1 MEPILRSA
9 QALKQEAEEIGFEGK
24 DILEYVKEQQ
34 KLDRVER
41 AAWRET
47 QKMQAQADVELA
59 KIRAEAEAEE
69 KKRADELQAE
79 EKRRADEIR
88 FAQIEAA
95 KEQAKLEAEKELKIK
110 EMELQ
115 AQAQVTA
122 SSATTPP
129 PRNKDAKSPKLPSF
143 IDEKDE
149 LDSYLLRF
157 ERYAENAS
165 WEKDTWAIKLSA
177 LLTGRA
183 MDVYTRMSDADASD
197 YDKLKKALLT
207 RYNYTEDG
215 YRKRFREAT
224 PETEET
230 PDQFV
235 IRLKNYLAKWLELS
249 GSSPQNF
256 DALVDLIVKEQ
267 FINACSEDLAMYL
280 LERGPKDLVELTT
293 WAQKY
298 LIAHKEQLGKSKATV
313 QPRRVDQKKTTHSK
327 PDSSQ
332 GRQRL
337 LQCYRCRGFG
347 HRQSECGTKI
357 SPGKDQK
364 GSSTPVSQS
373 SQKKTRAMVAQLDED
388 GEKAFT
394 CVEVEGTGS
403 RSNSKKSGTEGST
416 NSDRAVYSAV
426 CRAQSNDGQTYVGV
440 GKLNGRPV
448 KVLRDTGCTGMI
460 VDRALVP
467 EVLVIPG
474 SSGSLQMVDHTL
486 IDVPLANV
494 YLDSP
499 YYKGHCRVMC
509 VSSPVY
515 PVIIGNVRGARRML
529 PDPDWKAEDQPGV
542 RARTSGGNNY
552 KDNEDNQGGDIPAW
566 MFRRSNQKTEKSA
579 LKERDSKKKPV
590 QPKEIDDRAKRNVK
604 VKEGATDEKCVA
616 GPVVTRAQAKK
627 SDKVHPL
634 KVKEAM
640 SSVDKSTIENLQK
653 KDSTLKKCFDRI
665 GKPIIRENYVG
676 EFYKKNGLLYRKHQE
691 TKTGRSFNQ
700 LVVPKELRRQVMSVN
715 HESAFSG
722 HLGAKKTEVRILP
735 NFFWPGLRQDVIRF
749 CRSCDVCQ
757 RTVKR
762 GSVKK
767 VPLGSMP
774 LIDTPFKR
782 VAVDIV
788 GPIAP
793 PSEAG
798 HRYILTL
805 VDYATRY
812 PEAVPLKKITTEA
825 VAEALLDIYSRV
837 GIPEEV
843 LTDQGTQF
851 MSECMQEVSRLLSI
865 KGLTSTPYHPICNG
879 LVERWNGTLKSMI
892 KRLCQDQPKQW
903 HRLINPVLFAYR
915 EVPQESTGFS
925 PFQLLYGRSVR
936 GPGTILKELWTK
948 EVNIPEV
955 KSSYEY
961 VTELRERLEDSLKL
975 AQEELEKSQKRYKRQ
990 YDRKAKPRR
999 LEVGDRVLI
1008 LLPTDS
1014 NKLLMQWRGPYT
1026 VESRVGANDY
1036 RVKMGSKTKTYHVN
1050 MLKKY
1055 ISREPEGNVVP
1066 VDDTDGATV
1075 AVAGV
1080 IHQDVDPELGE
1091 VPDFEGYRQREGVRD
1106 VKLGDELPEDQRR
1119 VLKDLVRR
1127 YPDVFTDMPGE
1138 TDVIQHQIRLTDD
1151 TPIRC
1156 KPYPLPYAMRE
1167 ELRNEVDTMLEMGV
1181 VRPSTSPYASP
1192 IIMVKK
1198 KDGSNR
1204 VCVDFRKLNKITEV
1218 DPEPMTTAED
1228 LFRRLSGKKYLS
1240 KIDLT
1245 KGYWQIPVA
1254 PEDVHKTAFV
1264 TLDGQY
1270 EFTRM
1275 PFGMVNSGATL
1286 VRGLRKILEGMPGV
1300 GSYIDDI
1307 VIYNDSWED
1316 HIKTLKELF
1325 GRLRKARITARPTKC
1340 LLGASR
1346 MEFLGHQVGGD
1357 VITPSRDNLE
1367 KVRNTPRPTT
1377 KKQVR
1382 SFLGLVG
1389 YYRDHIPAFAEI
1401 SAPLTDLLKKG
1412 KAEHIQW
1419 SEAQERAYSLLKEYL
1434 LQEPVLKLPDLSKP
1448 FVLRTDASGVGVAA
1462 VLLQENDGKLYPVGY
1477 ASKKLNLTEARYP
1490 IIEKECLAVVWGIKR
1505 FKLYLAGRRF
1515 TLQTDHKPLKYLK
1528 DASYQNDRVFRWA
1541 VAVQEYSFRVEDIPG
1556 RENIGADFL
1565 SRTGYSC

>member
-9 QALKQEAEEIGFEGK
+9 QVLKQEAEDIGFEGK
-24 DILEYVKEQQ
+24 EILEYIKEQQ
-34 KLDRVER
+34 KLDREER
-41 AAWRET
+41 AAWRE
-47 QKMQAQADVELA
+47 E
-59 KIRAEAEAEE
+59 R
-69 KKRADELQAE
+69 KRADEAE

-88 FAQIEAA
+88 FAQIEAAKEQAKIEAA

-115 AQAQVTA
+115 AQQAQVTA
-122 SSATTPP
+122 SASLAATPP
-129 PRNKDAKSPKLPSF
+129 PHNKDAKSPKLPSF

-249 GSSPQNF
+249 GSSPDNF

-313 QPRRVDQKKTTHSK
+313 QPRRVDQKKTTQSK
-327 PDSSQ
+327 PDLSQ

-394 CVEVEGTGS
+394 CVEVEGTRS
-403 RSNSKKSGTEGST
+403 MSNSKKSGTEGST

-542 RARTSGGNNY
+542 R
-552 KDNEDNQGGDIPAW
+552 
-566 MFRRSNQKTEKSA
+566 
-579 LKERDSKKKPV
+579 
-590 QPKEIDDRAKRNVK
+590 
-604 VKEGATDEKCVA
+604 
-616 GPVVTRAQAKK
+616 
-627 SDKVHPL
+627 
-634 KVKEAM
+634 
-640 SSVDKSTIENLQK
+640 DKSTIENLQK

-851 MSECMQEVSRLLSI
+851 MSECMKEVSRLLSI

-879 LVERWNGTLKSMI
+879 LVERWNGTLKSML

-975 AQEELEKSQKRYKRQ
+975 AQEELEKSQERYKRH

-1036 RVKMGSKTKTYHVN
+1036 RVKMGSKTKTYHIN

-1055 ISREPEGNVVP
+1055 ISREPEENVVP

-1080 IHQDVDPELGE
+1080 IHQGVNQKMGE
-1091 VPDFEGYRQREGVRD
+1091 VPGPESGRQEGTQDAKSG
-1106 VKLGDELPEDQRR
+1106 ELPEDLLRLLR
-1119 VLKDLVRR
+1119 EVFRK
-1127 YPDVFTDMPGE
+1127 YPDIFKDVPG
-1138 TDVIQHQIRLTDD
+1138 
-1151 TPIRC
+1151 
-1156 KPYPLPYAMRE
+1156 
-1167 ELRNEVDTMLEMGV
+1167 
-1181 VRPSTSPYASP
+1181 
-1192 IIMVKK
+1192 
-1198 KDGSNR
+1198 
-1204 VCVDFRKLNKITEV
+1204 
-1218 DPEPMTTAED
+1218 
-1228 LFRRLSGKKYLS
+1228 
-1240 KIDLT
+1240 
-1245 KGYWQIPVA
+1245 
-1254 PEDVHKTAFV
+1254 
-1264 TLDGQY
+1264 
-1270 EFTRM
+1270 
-1275 PFGMVNSGATL
+1275 
-1286 VRGLRKILEGMPGV
+1286 PG
-1300 GSYIDDI
+1300 
-1307 VIYNDSWED
+1307 DS
-1316 HIKTLKELF
+1316 
-1325 GRLRKARITARPTKC
+1325 
-1340 LLGASR
+1340 
-1346 MEFLGHQVGGD
+1346 
-1357 VITPSRDNLE
+1357 
-1367 KVRNTPRPTT
+1367 
-1377 KKQVR
+1377 
-1382 SFLGLVG
+1382 
-1389 YYRDHIPAFAEI
+1389 
-1401 SAPLTDLLKKG
+1401 
-1412 KAEHIQW
+1412 
-1419 SEAQERAYSLLKEYL
+1419 
-1434 LQEPVLKLPDLSKP
+1434 
-1448 FVLRTDASGVGVAA
+1448 
-1462 VLLQENDGKLYPVGY
+1462 
-1477 ASKKLNLTEARYP
+1477 
-1490 IIEKECLAVVWGIKR
+1490 
-1505 FKLYLAGRRF
+1505 
-1515 TLQTDHKPLKYLK
+1515 
-1528 DASYQNDRVFRWA
+1528 
-1541 VAVQEYSFRVEDIPG
+1541 
-1556 RENIGADFL
+1556 
-1565 SRTGYSC
+1565 

>member
-1 MEPILRSA
+1 MEPVLRSA
-9 QALKQEAEEIGFEGK
+9 QVLKQEAEEIDFEGK

-34 KLDRVER
+34 KLDREER
-41 AAWRET
+41 AAWREDR
-47 QKMQAQADVELA
+47 KRAD
-59 KIRAEAEAEE
+59 EAEE
-69 KKRADELQAE
+69 KK
-79 EKRRADEIR
+79 RADEIR

-95 KEQAKLEAEKELKIK
+95 KEQAKIEAEKELALK
-110 EMELQ
+110 ELELKAQQSQ
-115 AQAQVTA
+115 AGA
-122 SSATTPP
+122 SLAATPP

-143 IDEKDE
+143 VDEKDE

-298 LIAHKEQLGKSKATV
+298 LIAHKEQLGKSKA
-313 QPRRVDQKKTTHSK
+313 
-327 PDSSQ
+327 
-332 GRQRL
+332 
-337 LQCYRCRGFG
+337 
-347 HRQSECGTKI
+347 
-357 SPGKDQK
+357 
-364 GSSTPVSQS
+364 
-373 SQKKTRAMVAQLDED
+373 
-388 GEKAFT
+388 
-394 CVEVEGTGS
+394 
-403 RSNSKKSGTEGST
+403 
-416 NSDRAVYSAV
+416 SDRAVYSAV

-467 EVLVIPG
+467 EVMVIPG

-542 RARTSGGNNY
+542 RARTSGGNKD
-552 KDNEDNQGGDIPAW
+552 KDNDDNQGGDIPAW

-579 LKERDSKKKPV
+579 PKERDSKKKPA
-590 QPKEIDDRAKRNVK
+590 QPRENDDHARRNVK
-604 VKEGATDEKCVA
+604 VKEGATEEKCVA

-700 LVVPKELRRQVMSVN
+700 LVVPKELRRQMMSVN

-798 HRYILTL
+798 HPYILTL

-879 LVERWNGTLKSMI
+879 LVERWNGTLKSML

-975 AQEELEKSQKRYKRQ
+975 AQEELEKSQKRYKRH

-1014 NKLLMQWRGPYT
+1014 NKVLMQWRGPYT

-1066 VDDTDGATV
+1066 VDDTDGATI

-1091 VPDFEGYRQREGVRD
+1091 VPDLEGYRQREGVRD
-1106 VKLGDELPEDQRR
+1106 VKLGDELPEDQRC

-1192 IIMVKK
+1192 IVMVKK

-1228 LFRRLSGKKYLS
+1228 LF
-1240 KIDLT
+1240 
-1245 KGYWQIPVA
+1245 
-1254 PEDVHKTAFV
+1254 
-1264 TLDGQY
+1264 
-1270 EFTRM
+1270 
-1275 PFGMVNSGATL
+1275 
-1286 VRGLRKILEGMPGV
+1286 
-1300 GSYIDDI
+1300 
-1307 VIYNDSWED
+1307 
-1316 HIKTLKELF
+1316 
-1325 GRLRKARITARPTKC
+1325 
-1340 LLGASR
+1340 
-1346 MEFLGHQVGGD
+1346 
-1357 VITPSRDNLE
+1357 
-1367 KVRNTPRPTT
+1367 
-1377 KKQVR
+1377 
-1382 SFLGLVG
+1382 
-1389 YYRDHIPAFAEI
+1389 
-1401 SAPLTDLLKKG
+1401 
-1412 KAEHIQW
+1412 
-1419 SEAQERAYSLLKEYL
+1419 
-1434 LQEPVLKLPDLSKP
+1434 
-1448 FVLRTDASGVGVAA
+1448 
-1462 VLLQENDGKLYPVGY
+1462 
-1477 ASKKLNLTEARYP
+1477 
-1490 IIEKECLAVVWGIKR
+1490 
-1505 FKLYLAGRRF
+1505 
-1515 TLQTDHKPLKYLK
+1515 
-1528 DASYQNDRVFRWA
+1528 
-1541 VAVQEYSFRVEDIPG
+1541 
-1556 RENIGADFL
+1556 
-1565 SRTGYSC
+1565 

>member
-1 MEPILRSA
+1 MEPTLRSA
-9 QALKQEAEEIGFEGK
+9 QVLKQEAEDLGYEGK
-24 DILEYVKEQQ
+24 EIMEYVKEQQ
-34 KLDRVER
+34 KFDREER
-41 AAWRET
+41 AAWRN
-47 QKMQAQADVELA
+47 
-59 KIRAEAEAEE
+59 IRMT
-69 KKRADELQAE
+69 ELQTEAE
-79 EKRRADEIR
+79 EKRRADEIKV
-88 FAQIEAA
+88 QMA
-95 KEQAKLEAEKELKIK
+95 KIEAEKELTLR
-110 EMELQ
+110 EMELKAKDQ
-115 AQAQVTA
+115 ASGSLAD
-122 SSATTPP
+122 TPP

-149 LDSYLLRF
+149 LDSYLLCF

-215 YRKRFREAT
+215 YRKRLREAT

-267 FINACSEDLAMYL
+267 FIKACSEDLAMYL

-313 QPRRVDQKKTTHSK
+313 QPRRVDQKKTTQSK

-357 SPGKDQK
+357 SPGMDQK

-394 CVEVEGTGS
+394 CVEVEGTRS

-467 EVLVIPG
+467 EVMVIPG

-542 RARTSGGNNY
+542 RARTSGGNKD
-552 KDNEDNQGGDIPAW
+552 KDNDDNQGGDIPAW

-579 LKERDSKKKPV
+579 SDSKMKPA
-590 QPKEIDDRAKRNVK
+590 QPKENEDRARRNVK
-604 VKEGATDEKCVA
+604 VKEGATEEKCVA

-653 KDSTLKKCFDRI
+653 KDLTLKKCFDRI

-715 HESAFSG
+715 HESAF
-722 HLGAKKTEVRILP
+722 
-735 NFFWPGLRQDVIRF
+735 FWPGLRQDVIRF

-762 GSVKK
+762 GSVRK

-782 VAVDIV
+782 VAVDII
-788 GPIAP
+788 GPIVP
-793 PSEAG
+793 PSVAG

-805 VDYATRY
+805 VDYSTRY

-879 LVERWNGTLKSMI
+879 LVERWNGTLKSML

-948 EVNIPEV
+948 EVNLPEV
-955 KSSYEY
+955 KSSYVY

-975 AQEELEKSQKRYKRQ
+975 AQE
-990 YDRKAKPRR
+990 
-999 LEVGDRVLI
+999 
-1008 LLPTDS
+1008 
-1014 NKLLMQWRGPYT
+1014 
-1026 VESRVGANDY
+1026 
-1036 RVKMGSKTKTYHVN
+1036 
-1050 MLKKY
+1050 
-1055 ISREPEGNVVP
+1055 
-1066 VDDTDGATV
+1066 
-1075 AVAGV
+1075 
-1080 IHQDVDPELGE
+1080 
-1091 VPDFEGYRQREGVRD
+1091 
-1106 VKLGDELPEDQRR
+1106 
-1119 VLKDLVRR
+1119 
-1127 YPDVFTDMPGE
+1127 
-1138 TDVIQHQIRLTDD
+1138 
-1151 TPIRC
+1151 
-1156 KPYPLPYAMRE
+1156 
-1167 ELRNEVDTMLEMGV
+1167 
-1181 VRPSTSPYASP
+1181 
-1192 IIMVKK
+1192 
-1198 KDGSNR
+1198 
-1204 VCVDFRKLNKITEV
+1204 
-1218 DPEPMTTAED
+1218 
-1228 LFRRLSGKKYLS
+1228 
-1240 KIDLT
+1240 
-1245 KGYWQIPVA
+1245 
-1254 PEDVHKTAFV
+1254 
-1264 TLDGQY
+1264 
-1270 EFTRM
+1270 
-1275 PFGMVNSGATL
+1275 
-1286 VRGLRKILEGMPGV
+1286 
-1300 GSYIDDI
+1300 
-1307 VIYNDSWED
+1307 
-1316 HIKTLKELF
+1316 
-1325 GRLRKARITARPTKC
+1325 
-1340 LLGASR
+1340 
-1346 MEFLGHQVGGD
+1346 
-1357 VITPSRDNLE
+1357 
-1367 KVRNTPRPTT
+1367 
-1377 KKQVR
+1377 
-1382 SFLGLVG
+1382 
-1389 YYRDHIPAFAEI
+1389 
-1401 SAPLTDLLKKG
+1401 
-1412 KAEHIQW
+1412 
-1419 SEAQERAYSLLKEYL
+1419 
-1434 LQEPVLKLPDLSKP
+1434 
-1448 FVLRTDASGVGVAA
+1448 
-1462 VLLQENDGKLYPVGY
+1462 
-1477 ASKKLNLTEARYP
+1477 
-1490 IIEKECLAVVWGIKR
+1490 
-1505 FKLYLAGRRF
+1505 
-1515 TLQTDHKPLKYLK
+1515 
-1528 DASYQNDRVFRWA
+1528 
-1541 VAVQEYSFRVEDIPG
+1541 
-1556 RENIGADFL
+1556 
-1565 SRTGYSC
+1565 